1 MDPRRLAHD
10 EKKSAKKKLRVIM
23 LADETLLPDG
33 DLKDYSEK
41 QRELRKT
48 EFDVRDA
55 IEALGHDYFRSAYR
69 TTSPRSEAP
78 SMRTSRTSPSIWSR
92 NSPASVISTSTWSA
106 TWSCANN
113 PIPAAI
119 RAG

>member
-1 MDPRRLAHD
+1 MR
-10 EKKSAKKKLRVIM
+10 KGTGKKKLRVIM

-55 IEALGHDYFRSAYR
+55 IEAL
-69 TTSPRSEAP
+69 
-78 SMRTSRTSPSIWSR
+78 
-92 NSPASVISTSTWSA
+92 
-106 TWSCANN
+106 
-113 PIPAAI
+113 
-119 RAG
+119 